1 MGMITVQL
9 AGSFRKQDGFPT
21 SSSSFSAMTH
31 GHADA
36 VAKAIEYL
44 AKEVLPAATALDH
57 KLHSQGDSPSQGF
70 NRNAR
75 EAEYA
80 RPDADGAL

>member
-21 SSSSFSAMTH
+21 ASSTFSAMTH

-44 AKEVLPAATALDH
+44 SKDVLPAAIALDH
-57 KLHSQGDSPSQGF
+57 RLQSQGCAPELGF
-70 NRNAR
+70 DRSAK
-75 EAEYA
+75 E
-80 RPDADGAL
+80 GS

>member
-1 MGMITVQL
+1 MGMITIQL
-9 AGSFRKQDGFPT
+9 AGSFTKRDGFPIA
-21 SSSSFSAMTH
+21 SNSFSAMKH

-57 KLHSQGDSPSQGF
+57 KLAAQGASPDEGF
-70 NRNAR
+70 DRNAR
-75 EAEYA
+75 ERDRVET
-80 RPDADGAL
+80 